1 MAASKMTFEIEQ
13 QEERLSGLEK
23 EQAGLVVE
31 LEQLPGRSSWIAPL
45 CISHAAAAWGE
56 RSWEFGAGLL
66 LLHLADLRLA
76 AILVLTQCAVC
87 TLLGPRIGRAVDRAS
102 FLGSAISTLAV
113 QSIGI
118 FHAGIFLWAFDGSS
132 SSSSVWLAAAV
143 IACSV
148 VARLGSL
155 GSTIATEKKWAMAL
169 SHQHSYGRL
178 QEGET
183 NATGEQKDSDVLA
196 RINARLR
203 CIDLVCNLCAPI
215 AVGFLLEST
224 SPAMAA
230 MSIAAF
236 NAVAW
241 PIEVACLVW
250 IHRRYRDVLQSPNE
264 RQTDGCTLEINET
277 PCKEWSIYYKQ
288 SIFPSALA
296 LAVLYLSVVSFGTL
310 MTAWLAASGF
320 HAGHL
325 GLARALAAL
334 SGIMATTTTPHLVQ
348 KMGVESAGVRYIWF
362 MWACIL
368 PCTLA
373 ALSSHTHPKVLWA
386 VIASV
391 ILSRF
396 GLWGF
401 DLCVTQMLQERVEQ
415 QQQIGAINGVQVA
428 LQNAFDALAALSCV
442 LWPDHFAFLILGSLG
457 SVTVAA
463 LLHTFWRS

>member
-1 MAASKMTFEIEQ
+1 MAASKTTF
-13 QEERLSGLEK
+13 
-23 EQAGLVVE
+23 E
-31 LEQLPGRSSWIAPL
+31 LEQREERASWIAPL

-56 RSWEFGAGLL
+56 RSWQFGAGLL
-66 LLHLADLRLA
+66 LLRLNDLRLT
-76 AILVLTQCAVC
+76 AILVLSECSFC
-87 TLLGPRIGRAVDRAS
+87 SLFGSWIGRAVDRAS

-113 QSIGI
+113 QSL
-118 FHAGIFLWAFDGSS
+118 GIFLAGILLWTYDRHNNL
-132 SSSSVWLAAAV
+132 WLAAAV

-155 GSTIATEKKWAMAL
+155 GSTIATEMKWATAL
-169 SHQHSYGRL
+169 SHQHCYGRV
-178 QEGET
+178 QEEET
-183 NATGEQKDSDVLA
+183 NEMGEQKDSHALA
-196 RINARLR
+196 RVNARLR

-224 SPAMAA
+224 NPAGAA
-230 MSIAAF
+230 LSIAAF

-250 IHRRYRDVLQSPNE
+250 IHRHYRDVLLSSNE
-264 RQTDGCTLEINET
+264 TPTDDNNAAINET
-277 PCKEWSIYYKQ
+277 PCEEWSIYYRQ
-288 SIFPSALA
+288 SIFRSALA

-334 SGIMATTTTPHLVQ
+334 FGILATTTTPHLVQ
-348 KMGVESAGVRYIWF
+348 RLGVESAGIRYIWF
-362 MWACIL
+362 MWGCIL
-368 PCTLA
+368 MCTLA
-373 ALSSHTHPKVLWA
+373 AFLAFKNPNFLWI

-401 DLCVTQMLQERVEQ
+401 DLCITQMLQERVEH
-415 QQQIGAINGVQVA
+415 IGAVNGVQVA
-428 LQNAFDALAALSCV
+428 LQNVFDALAALSCV
-442 LWPDHFAFLILGSLG
+442 LLPDRFEVLILGSFG

-463 LLHTFWRS
+463 LLHTWRSHNSTPSR

>member
-1 MAASKMTFEIEQ
+1 
-13 QEERLSGLEK
+13 
-23 EQAGLVVE
+23 
-31 LEQLPGRSSWIAPL
+31 
-45 CISHAAAAWGE
+45 
-56 RSWEFGAGLL
+56 
-66 LLHLADLRLA
+66 
-76 AILVLTQCAVC
+76 
-87 TLLGPRIGRAVDRAS
+87 
-102 FLGSAISTLAV
+102 
-113 QSIGI
+113 
-118 FHAGIFLWAFDGSS
+118 
-132 SSSSVWLAAAV
+132 
-143 IACSV
+143 
-148 VARLGSL
+148 
-155 GSTIATEKKWAMAL
+155 
-169 SHQHSYGRL
+169 
-178 QEGET
+178 
-183 NATGEQKDSDVLA
+183 
-196 RINARLR
+196 
-203 CIDLVCNLCAPI
+203 
-215 AVGFLLEST
+215 
-224 SPAMAA
+224 

-250 IHRRYRDVLQSPNE
+250 IHRRYRDVLRSSNE
-264 RQTDGCTLEINET
+264 TPTDDSTVGINET
-277 PCKEWSIYYKQ
+277 SCEEWSIYYKQ

-348 KMGVESAGVRYIWF
+348 KLGVESAGVKYIWF

-373 ALSSHTHPKVLWA
+373 ALSNKNPNFLWV
-386 VIASV
+386 VIAGV

-401 DLCVTQMLQERVEQ
+401 DLCVTQMLQERVV
-415 QQQIGAINGVQVA
+415 QIGAINGVQVA

-442 LWPDHFAFLILGSLG
+442 LFPDRFAFLILGSFG

-463 LLHTFWRS
+463 LLHTCWRSQNAPS